1 MNFSVLIS
9 IYYKEKPDYLDQA
22 LNSVY
27 FDQTIKPSEIVL
39 VEDGVLT
46 SDLYSI
52 INKWKS
58 IIKEKLITVKIPSNV
73 GLGKALNIGLE
84 KCNFELIARMDTDDI
99 ADSKRF
105 EKQLNLIKENKDIS
119 ILGSYIQEF
128 NTIPG
133 DLNQIRKVPSN
144 IIDINS
150 IKKLRNPF
158 NHVTI
163 FFKKFA
169 VKDVG
174 GYKDMPGYEDYYL
187 WLRLL
192 KKYNGLNMTENLV
205 FVRIG
210 NDMIGKRQGLRFVLN
225 EINFQKTILN
235 EKLISPLDFI
245 LNIFLRIFPRFLP
258 KFLLKILY
266 KTFLRN

>member
-1 MNFSVLIS
+1 VTSEDEVAKM
-9 IYYKEKPDYLDQA
+9 
-22 LNSVY
+22 
-27 FDQTIKPSEIVL
+27 QTIKPSEIVL

-58 IIKEKLITVKIPSNV
+58 VIKEKLKIVKIPSNL
-73 GLGKALNIGLE
+73 GLGKALNFGLE
-84 KCNFELIARMDTDDI
+84 KCTFEIIARMDSDDI

-105 EKQLNLIKENKDIS
+105 EKQLNLINKNKDIS
-119 ILGSYIQEF
+119 ILGSNIQEF

-158 NHVTI
+158 NHVTVC
-163 FFKKFA
+163 FKKFA
-169 VKDVG
+169 VEDVG

-187 WLRLL
+187 WMRVL
-192 KKYNGLNMTENLV
+192 KEFNGFNLSENLV
-205 FVRIG
+205 NARVGNGMIARRQGFVFFTNELKFQRTLLADGLITNSVFLKNIFVR
-210 NDMIGKRQGLRFVLN
+210 L
-225 EINFQKTILN
+225 
-235 EKLISPLDFI
+235 
-245 LNIFLRIFPRFLP
+245 FPRLLP
-258 KFLLKILY
+258 KKVLELIYTKIL
-266 KTFLRN
+266 RN